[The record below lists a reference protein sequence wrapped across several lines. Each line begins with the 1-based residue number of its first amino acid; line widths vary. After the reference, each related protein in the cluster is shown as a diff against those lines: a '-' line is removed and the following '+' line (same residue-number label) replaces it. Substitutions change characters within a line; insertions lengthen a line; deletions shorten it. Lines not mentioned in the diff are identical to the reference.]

1 MNPAAIRPMQPDDLD
16 AVLAI
21 AADCPETAQWQ
32 PADYAPYLGPPEP
45 PLLRAAFVAVLP
57 GRVVGF
63 AATSL
68 LVDPPGAEK
77 PENRCELD
85 SMAVSPHAR
94 RRRIGS
100 ALLEAVLHWAATHDC
115 RRFTLEV
122 RASNVPAIRLYER
135 HGIRQEGLRPRYYA
149 EPVEDAVLMGSHY
162 SRDRQ
167 GAPFSTA
174 KPVEGGLPRC

>member
-1 MNPAAIRPMQPDDLD
+1 MNAAAIRPMRPDDLD

-21 AADCPETAQWQ
+21 ASECPETAQWQ
-32 PADYAPYLGPPEP
+32 PAHYTRYLGPPEP
-45 PLLRAAFVAVLP
+45 PLLRAAFIAVQSGP
-57 GRVVGF
+57 VVGF
-63 AATSL
+63 AAASL
-68 LVDPPGAEK
+68 LLDSPGAEN

-94 RRRIGS
+94 RQRIGS

-115 RRFTLEV
+115 RRLTLEV
-122 RASNVPAIRLYER
+122 RASNIPAIRLYER
-135 HGIRQEGLRPRYYA
+135 YGIRKEGLRPRYYA
-149 EPVEDAVLMGSHY
+149 DPIEDAVLMGSYY
-162 SRDRQ
+162 SRDPK

>member
-1 MNPAAIRPMQPDDLD
+1 MNAATIRPMQPDDLD

-21 AADCPETAQWQ
+21 AAESPETAQWQ
-32 PADYAPYLGPPEP
+32 PAAYTRYLGPPEP
-45 PLLRAAFVAVLP
+45 PLLRAAFVAVLS
-57 GRVVGF
+57 GRVAGF
-63 AATSL
+63 AAASL
-68 LVDPPGAEK
+68 LLDAPGAEM

-85 SMAVSPHAR
+85 SMAVDPHVR
-94 RRRIGS
+94 RQRIGS
-100 ALLEAVLHWAATHDC
+100 ALLEAILHWAATRDC

-135 HGIRQEGLRPRYYA
+135 HGLRQEGLRPHYYA
-149 EPVEDAVLMGSHY
+149 DPVEDAVLMAFHY

-174 KPVEGGLPRC
+174 KSVEGGLPRC